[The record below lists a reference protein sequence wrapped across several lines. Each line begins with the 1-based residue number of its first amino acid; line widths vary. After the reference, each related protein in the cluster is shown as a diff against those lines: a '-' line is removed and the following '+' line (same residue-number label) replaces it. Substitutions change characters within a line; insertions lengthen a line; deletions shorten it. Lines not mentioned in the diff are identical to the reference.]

1 MKNLFCLSVC
11 LSVLLIDSLAQ
22 DAEKNQPITD
32 KMEFK
37 IVKPTPLYILNGIEL
52 KDSLAFTSINP
63 DDIEKMEVLNQEQ
76 GATAYGKRG
85 INGVV
90 IVVTKAK
97 MFEATEHI
105 DFLNRNPLVIVDDV
119 ELKEGTTLSSIN
131 SKDVNEMHV
140 LKDKLSIHPYGEKGK
155 NGVVII
161 TTKNYVKKKSNQ

>member
-1 MKNLFCLSVC
+1 MKNLFCLAVC
-11 LSVLLIDSLAQ
+11 LSVPLINSFAQ
-22 DAEKNQPITD
+22 DAEKNQAISD

-37 IVKPTPLYILNGIEL
+37 VAKPRPLYILNGIEM
-52 KDSLAFTSINP
+52 KDSLVFTSINP

-76 GATAYGKRG
+76 GRTAYGKKG

-90 IVVTKAK
+90 IVITKTK

-131 SKDVNEMHV
+131 STDVSEMYV
-140 LKDKLSIHPYGEKGK
+140 LKDRLSILPYGEKGK

-161 TTKNYVKKKSNQ
+161 TTKNYAKKKLN